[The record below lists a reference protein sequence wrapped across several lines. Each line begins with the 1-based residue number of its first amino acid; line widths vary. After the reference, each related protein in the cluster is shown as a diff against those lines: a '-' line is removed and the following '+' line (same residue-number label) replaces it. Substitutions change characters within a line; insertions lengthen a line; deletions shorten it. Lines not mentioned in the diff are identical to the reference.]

1 MAPFGPGGAWPVHDP
16 RRPHSGTTAMSENLE
31 RLRGLLAE
39 GYRIEDIASDA
50 WEIEVTLV
58 RGDATV
64 SVTLGRDEAAELLAV
79 H

>member
-1 MAPFGPGGAWPVHDP
+1 
-16 RRPHSGTTAMSENLE
+16 MSENLE